1 MNYLTTE
8 KFEEHFKFKGETI
21 ILSPNIAMIA
31 SLIDHDFDYS
41 FDPYN
46 PIISTSKYAMYDTV
60 MIDIIEDHKFPGAK
74 AKHEYN
80 WFTNSINYV
89 KTNGQIIAK
98 VPLKICSNIS
108 NIEHMEI
115 EIVHVYEDYAI
126 IKFVKSTSNTNTT
139 VSYGDED
146 FIQINS
152 KKVPILTQ
160 NNKEY
165 YSYFQSVSDEDSFD
179 YISLTAGGKKTCRE
193 QFNDRVDWNIDQ
205 VVCVSTGADNRKISN
220 RLKFYSFGEIADMN
234 RAVDCY
240 HIPDNI
246 SFETFVNILNSKKF
260 LSFLSSVCYDNY
272 QTFRRNFKKK
282 VFNKKILEF
291 CNEK

>member
-89 KTNGQIIAK
+89 KTNGQII
-98 VPLKICSNIS
+98 
-108 NIEHMEI
+108 
-115 EIVHVYEDYAI
+115 
-126 IKFVKSTSNTNTT
+126 
-139 VSYGDED
+139 G
-146 FIQINS
+146 
-152 KKVPILTQ
+152 
-160 NNKEY
+160 
-165 YSYFQSVSDEDSFD
+165 
-179 YISLTAGGKKTCRE
+179 
-193 QFNDRVDWNIDQ
+193 
-205 VVCVSTGADNRKISN
+205 
-220 RLKFYSFGEIADMN
+220 LKF
-234 RAVDCY
+234 
-240 HIPDNI
+240 
-246 SFETFVNILNSKKF
+246 L
-260 LSFLSSVCYDNY
+260 
-272 QTFRRNFKKK
+272 
-282 VFNKKILEF
+282 
-291 CNEK
+291 